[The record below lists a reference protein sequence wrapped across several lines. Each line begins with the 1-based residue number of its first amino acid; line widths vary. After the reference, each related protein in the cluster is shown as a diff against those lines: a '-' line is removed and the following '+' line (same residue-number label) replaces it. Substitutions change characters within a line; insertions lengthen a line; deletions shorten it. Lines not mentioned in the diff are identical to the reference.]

1 MFVRIKETVAE
12 KLRGLCAGLSPEKR
26 MLTVIVLAVLF
37 ALGNFYLIFRAIY
50 DIGREDV
57 QRDIIEIA
65 PLDIPDI
72 VPADTLPDKRVQEME
87 EFLTDSIRKKMSN
100 DINKLKQRLE
110 IRKYLVLPGCSFSSS
125 VRCGSFS
132 HRPKRT
138 NKRRRKMRASTPNC
152 LTREEPT

>member
-57 QRDIIEIA
+57 RPEIIEIP

-87 EFLTDSIRKKMSN
+87 EFFNRFNQKEN
-100 DINKLKQRLE
+100 E
-110 IRKYLVLPGCSFSSS
+110 
-125 VRCGSFS
+125 
-132 HRPKRT
+132 
-138 NKRRRKMRASTPNC
+138 
-152 LTREEPT
+152 

>member
-1 MFVRIKETVAE
+1 MKQMFVRIKETVAE

-65 PLDIPDI
+65 P
-72 VPADTLPDKRVQEME
+72 DKRVQEME
-87 EFLTDSIRKKMSN
+87 EFFNRFNQKEN
-100 DINKLKQRLE
+100 E
-110 IRKYLVLPGCSFSSS
+110 
-125 VRCGSFS
+125 
-132 HRPKRT
+132 
-138 NKRRRKMRASTPNC
+138 
-152 LTREEPT
+152 

>member
-1 MFVRIKETVAE
+1 MKQMFVRIKETVAE

-57 QRDIIEIA
+57 RPEIIEI
-65 PLDIPDI
+65 PPMEIPDI

-87 EFLTDSIRKKMSN
+87 EFFNRFNQKEN
-100 DINKLKQRLE
+100 E
-110 IRKYLVLPGCSFSSS
+110 
-125 VRCGSFS
+125 
-132 HRPKRT
+132 
-138 NKRRRKMRASTPNC
+138 
-152 LTREEPT
+152 

>member
-26 MLTVIVLAVLF
+26 MLTVIVLTVLF

-57 QRDIIEIA
+57 RPEIIEI
-65 PLDIPDI
+65 PPIEIPDV

-87 EFLTDSIRKKMSN
+87 EFFNRFNQKEN
-100 DINKLKQRLE
+100 E
-110 IRKYLVLPGCSFSSS
+110 
-125 VRCGSFS
+125 
-132 HRPKRT
+132 
-138 NKRRRKMRASTPNC
+138 
-152 LTREEPT
+152 

>member
-1 MFVRIKETVAE
+1 MKQMFVRIKETVAE

-26 MLTVIVLAVLF
+26 MLAVIVPAVLF

-72 VPADTLPDKRVQEME
+72 VPADTLPDKRVQ
-87 EFLTDSIRKKMSN
+87 
-100 DINKLKQRLE
+100 
-110 IRKYLVLPGCSFSSS
+110 
-125 VRCGSFS
+125 
-132 HRPKRT
+132 
-138 NKRRRKMRASTPNC
+138 
-152 LTREEPT
+152 

>member
-50 DIGREDV
+50 DFVREDV
-57 QRDIIEIA
+57 QRDIFEIA
-65 PLDIPDI
+65 PLDIPYI

-87 EFLTDSIRKKMSN
+87 EFFNRFNQKEN
-100 DINKLKQRLE
+100 E
-110 IRKYLVLPGCSFSSS
+110 
-125 VRCGSFS
+125 
-132 HRPKRT
+132 
-138 NKRRRKMRASTPNC
+138 
-152 LTREEPT
+152 

>member
-37 ALGNFYLIFRAIY
+37 ALGNFYMIFRAIH

-57 QRDIIEIA
+57 RPEIIEI
-65 PLDIPDI
+65 PPIEIPDV

-87 EFLTDSIRKKMSN
+87 EFFNRFNQKEN
-100 DINKLKQRLE
+100 E
-110 IRKYLVLPGCSFSSS
+110 
-125 VRCGSFS
+125 
-132 HRPKRT
+132 
-138 NKRRRKMRASTPNC
+138 
-152 LTREEPT
+152 

>member
-1 MFVRIKETVAE
+1 MFVKIKESVEE
-12 KLRGLCAGLSPEKR
+12 KLRKLCTGLSPEKR
-26 MLTVIVLAVLF
+26 VPAIVMLAVLF

-87 EFLTDSIRKKMSN
+87 EFFNRFNQKEN
-100 DINKLKQRLE
+100 E
-110 IRKYLVLPGCSFSSS
+110 
-125 VRCGSFS
+125 
-132 HRPKRT
+132 
-138 NKRRRKMRASTPNC
+138 
-152 LTREEPT
+152 

>member
-1 MFVRIKETVAE
+1 MKKMFVKIKESVEE
-12 KLRGLCAGLSPEKR
+12 KLRKLCAGLSPEKR

-50 DIGREDV
+50 DIGREDA

-87 EFLTDSIRKKMSN
+87 EFFNRFNQKEN
-100 DINKLKQRLE
+100 E
-110 IRKYLVLPGCSFSSS
+110 
-125 VRCGSFS
+125 
-132 HRPKRT
+132 
-138 NKRRRKMRASTPNC
+138 
-152 LTREEPT
+152 

>member
-87 EFLTDSIRKKMSN
+87 EFFNR
-100 DINKLKQRLE
+100 
-110 IRKYLVLPGCSFSSS
+110 FSSS